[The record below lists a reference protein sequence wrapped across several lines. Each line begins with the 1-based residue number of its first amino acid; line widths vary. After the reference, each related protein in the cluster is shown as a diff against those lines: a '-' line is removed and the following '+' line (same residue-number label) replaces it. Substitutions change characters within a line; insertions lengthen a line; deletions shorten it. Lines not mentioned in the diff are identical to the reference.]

1 MKKVLSLVLV
11 LTLVLGSFSFAFAAP
26 SDVVGTEYE
35 EAVERLGQLGVLE
48 GYTDGT
54 FKPNN
59 TITRAEF
66 AAVVVRVKGLEAAA
80 QAAKGAT
87 AFSDVPAGNWA
98 AGYINIAS
106 KMGFV
111 KGMGDG
117 TFAPSAPV
125 TYEQAVTM
133 VIRALGYDPAAEA
146 RGGYPYGYLIV
157 ANENGLLDA
166 VKGTQGLPA
175 PRGLVA
181 QLVDNALE
189 IPLMVQVGFGTQ
201 TKWVVSGTEDTKE
214 VYLLDDLGFD
224 KVARERVV
232 SINSDKNE
240 IRFEKYGKAKVAEGF
255 DFEEVYGLRLNA
267 WLDGKGKV
275 VIYTKA
281 DTPKYEATK
290 GGEKITIV
298 SENKKYAVADKA
310 TLLLNDK
317 EVEASK
323 FTADYARIVF
333 NSDDE
338 IVWARGYTWDDTFV
352 VKETE
357 KEVAYSFDKDKLE
370 LKNYTIVKE
379 GKDLG
384 IEGLEEGDVLFF
396 NKTAKFAVVHNDSKV
411 GEIEKVYTESFKFDG
426 DDYDYNAGN
435 YDVKFVDEDVVGIV
449 DKDVAAAMK
458 DEGEVEVFFDFAG
471 TIVVIKGERGETKTN
486 YFFGMLTA
494 NSQVEGTS
502 ASRQYYTFDLLN
514 NEGKIKKYDVSTSY
528 VTKYGASWAADMV
541 KGRVVKVTVDEDGD
555 FVKAEA
561 LKNPVTLG
569 SNDTIKVEATHAKG
583 YQIQDSTVVFITD
596 GRGSG
601 TVVSDYDVV
610 KWTDAA
616 KKFSV
621 IKAGEIYSTSR
632 GRVDV
637 IIADSAD
644 IHEEYHLGLVTDV
657 KKVRSSDD
665 IWEVT
670 IMIAGEE
677 KVYETVKGITGVSST
692 LLEGRIVEIT
702 LTDAGKISYVEVEPY
717 KEAGK
722 KVVRVSTSS
731 NELTVADAVYSD
743 LTYELIPEAVVYD
756 ATGSSVKKINLRDLS
771 KNDTVNV
778 FMMDDETDTFV
789 KYVVRT
795 ALAGTTPDTPKGQAT
810 VRTAFAIDS
819 SNDKNIYLTVG
830 NNLKVYTVLK
840 TALIEDADGNVMT
853 TGNIAK
859 DKVIN
864 FVLVEGTDNIAYIQ
878 VLN

>member
-11 LTLVLGSFSFAFAAP
+11 LTMVLGSFSFAFAAP

-35 EAVERLGQLGVLE
+35 EAVERLGQLGVLT

-54 FKPNN
+54 FKPEN

-80 QAAKGAT
+80 QAAAGAT
-87 AFSDVPAGNWA
+87 AFKDVPAGHWA

-157 ANENGLLDA
+157 ANETGLLDS

-189 IPLMVQVGFGTQ
+189 VPLMVQVGYGAQ

-281 DTPKYEATK
+281 DAPKYEATV
-290 GGEKITIV
+290 GGEKIVIV

-323 FTADYARIVF
+323 FTADYARVVF

-338 IVWARGYTWDDTFV
+338 IVWAKGYTWDDTFV

-379 GKDLG
+379 GKSLD
-384 IEGLEEGDVLFF
+384 IEDLEEGDILFF
-396 NKTAKFAVVHNDSKV
+396 NKAVKFAVVHNDSKV

-426 DDYDYNAGN
+426 EDYDYNAGN
-435 YDVKFVDEDVVGIV
+435 YDVKFVDEDSVGIV
-449 DKDVAAAMK
+449 DKDIAAAMK

-471 TIVVIKGERGETKTN
+471 AAVVIIGERGETKTN
-486 YFFGMLTA
+486 YFFGMLVS
-494 NSQVEGTS
+494 NSAQVNAGTTRS
-502 ASRQYYTFDLLN
+502 YYAFDVLN
-514 NEGKIKKYDVSTSY
+514 DAGKVKKYDVATSY
-528 VTKYGASWAADMV
+528 VNKYGANWATDMV
-541 KGRVVKVTVDEDGD
+541 KGAVVKVTVDEDGA

-561 LKNPVTLG
+561 LANPVALG
-569 SNDTIKVEATHAKG
+569 NNESIKAKATHAKG
-583 YQIQDSTVVFITD
+583 YQLQDSTVVFITD
-596 GRGSG
+596 GKSAGQ
-601 TVVSDYDVV
+601 TVITDYDVV
-610 KWTDAA
+610 KWTDAD

-621 IKAGEIYSTSR
+621 ITSGDIYSTSR
-632 GRVDV
+632 VRVDV
-637 IIADSAD
+637 IVAKAAD
-644 IHEEYHLGLVTDV
+644 INTEIHLGLVTDV
-657 KKVRSSDD
+657 KKVRSSDE

-677 KVYETVKGITGVSST
+677 KVYETVKGITGVSSA
-692 LLEGRIVEIT
+692 LLEGKIVEIE
-702 LTDAGKISYVEVEPY
+702 LTDAEKISAVTVEPY
-717 KEAGK
+717 KVSSK
-722 KVVRVSTSS
+722 KVVKVSTSL
-731 NELTVADAVYSD
+731 NELTVAGAVYD
-743 LTYELIPEAVVYD
+743 DTYELVDEAVVYD
-756 ATGSSVKKINLRDLS
+756 ATGSTVRKINLRDLN
-771 KNDTVNV
+771 KNDTVNI
-778 FMMDDETDTFV
+778 FKMDNETATFV

-795 ALAGTTPDTPKGQAT
+795 AVAGTTSESDYTLSINAAKTQ
-810 VRTAFAIDS
+810 
-819 SNDKNIYLTVG
+819 LTVT
-830 NNLKVYTVLK
+830 LKSGDVEANFAVLIGDE
-840 TALIEDADGNVMT
+840 ALPISGGKVNVSGL
-853 TGNIAK
+853 TGNKIYTAR
-859 DKVIN
+859 
-864 FVLVEGTDNIAYIQ
+864 LVKLTD
-878 VLN
+878 LNKELATETFLK